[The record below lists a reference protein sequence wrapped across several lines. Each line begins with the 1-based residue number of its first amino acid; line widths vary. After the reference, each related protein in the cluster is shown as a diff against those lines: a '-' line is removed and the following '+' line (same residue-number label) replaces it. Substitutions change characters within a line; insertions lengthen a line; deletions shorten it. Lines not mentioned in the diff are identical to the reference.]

1 MKTWFLIALTLL
13 FTWQLYEM
21 LPDLLAVRIQD
32 VKVFDTQCVEMEDG
46 MFYPKVAFDGGEELL
61 TKEGYNNPDKCT
73 AKYGAIKG
81 SQLPLYRK
89 ALGGLT
95 LDPSVSYKIYV
106 RLFILIVA
114 TFYVYRRLS

>member
-61 TKEGYNNPDKCT
+61 TKEGYNNPDARQNT
-73 AKYGAIKG
+73 A
-81 SQLPLYRK
+81 L
-89 ALGGLT
+89 
-95 LDPSVSYKIYV
+95 
-106 RLFILIVA
+106 
-114 TFYVYRRLS
+114 